1 MIGPVP
7 LRTPLK
13 RLAWTAALLLAPPLA
28 EAGTFPYWGASF
40 GTPDRAAA
48 HLGVSFGRDI
58 PTEADDGIAMG
69 SGPVVEAVLGAGGAR
84 VGVGRS
90 FLLLTEE
97 TSVRVFADLK
107 VVGRR
112 TWDRPR
118 GASAHASYL
127 GVEGGL
133 SVAFVRFT
141 VGVARRLEDRPRG
154 ARTLVTW
161 GIGTQI
167 LLGKR

>member
-1 MIGPVP
+1 MIRPAS
-7 LRTPLK
+7 LRNLPS
-13 RLAWTAALLLAPPLA
+13 LLTWAVVLLFPGFV
-28 EAGTFPYWGASF
+28 EAGTFPYWGVSF
-40 GTPDRAAA
+40 GTPERAAA
-48 HLGVSFGRDI
+48 QFGVSFGRGI
-58 PTEADDGIAMG
+58 PTEAGDGVALG
-69 SGPVVEAVLGAGGAR
+69 SGPVIEGALGLGGAR
-84 VGVGRS
+84 LGVGRS

-97 TSVRVFADLK
+97 KSVRVFADFK

-133 SVAFVRFT
+133 SVAFVRLT
-141 VGVARRLEDRPRG
+141 VGVARRLEDKTRG

-167 LLGKR
+167 RLGR